1 MCIFITL
8 IAKAS
13 DKEIVSEILVN
24 AGRRAELI
32 DNPYLRAATAPD
44 EIQLL
49 TTNGHCDCETV
60 LGCGSMDTSAKNYE
74 DEARKLRRKKW
85 SQGKIERYIED
96 RRKAEEK
103 KASSRATD
111 SLDLWEGVIREAYKR
126 NVSRIGLFYTM
137 YSGTIA
143 TENFEPIV
151 TEAKLSQDALR
162 SMVEGNILYFVGF

>member
-49 TTNGHCDCETV
+49 TTNGHCDCETA
-60 LGCGSMDTSAKNYE
+60 LGCEPMDTSAK
-74 DEARKLRRKKW
+74 
-85 SQGKIERYIED
+85 
-96 RRKAEEK
+96 
-103 KASSRATD
+103 
-111 SLDLWEGVIREAYKR
+111 
-126 NVSRIGLFYTM
+126 
-137 YSGTIA
+137 
-143 TENFEPIV
+143 NFEPIV